1 MLFGPK
7 RKPDS
12 SKYILWNDSVY
23 SIYSSCYLHGLFNF
37 DSYLDIII
45 VKQQIALTHWEY
57 IQTVYNNF
65 SIVPPIFSTLTDVKV
80 SNKKRKTILN
90 QITLLHASKY

>member
-45 VKQQIALTHWEY
+45 VKQQIALTH
-57 IQTVYNNF
+57 
-65 SIVPPIFSTLTDVKV
+65 
-80 SNKKRKTILN
+80 
-90 QITLLHASKY
+90 